1 AVFDLPIRGSLP
13 LLYGLTSF
21 FIIASLSLGV
31 LISSVSRT
39 QMQAMQMSFFV
50 FMPSVLLSGFMFPRD
65 AMPKIFYILSQL
77 LPMTYYIE
85 ILRGIILRGN
95 SLSLLWAQVLSLI
108 VFISATLGLAI
119 KKFTK
124 TLD

>member
-1 AVFDLPIRGSLP
+1 
-13 LLYGLTSF
+13 
-21 FIIASLSLGV
+21 
-31 LISSVSRT
+31 
-39 QMQAMQMSFFV
+39 MQAMQMSFFV
-50 FMPSVLLSGFMFPRD
+50 LMPSVLLSGFMFPRD

>member
-1 AVFDLPIRGSLP
+1 
-13 LLYGLTSF
+13 
-21 FIIASLSLGV
+21 
-31 LISSVSRT
+31 
-39 QMQAMQMSFFV
+39 MQVMQMSFFV